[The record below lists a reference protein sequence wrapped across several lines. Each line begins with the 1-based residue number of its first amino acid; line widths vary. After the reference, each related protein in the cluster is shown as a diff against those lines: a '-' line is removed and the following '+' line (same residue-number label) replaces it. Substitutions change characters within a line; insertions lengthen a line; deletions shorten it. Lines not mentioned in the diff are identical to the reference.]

1 MFPAFGLTLALL
13 APAAPIPKDVVPA
26 GPAPYILNL
35 KSEDDGKVR
44 FTVLRIE
51 KVKVTEVTIQ
61 LGPNNQQIPVQT
73 EREVTVTKYARV
85 ELAELKDVKVYSVE
99 GKEIDAKEAGK
110 RLSEKAMAIASSNGA
125 KVDPAFLKLFKDD
138 VLILVSPDLQPNGGD
153 QRGRFIMPGGPVMMP
168 AMPLLPAPGVAP
180 ALPAP
185 ALLPPP
191 PLPVQIE
198 KQD

>member
-13 APAAPIPKDVVPA
+13 ALGAPIPKDVAPA

-35 KSEDDGKVR
+35 RSEDDGKVR

-73 EREVTVTKYARV
+73 EREVPVTKYVRV
-85 ELAELKDVKVYSVE
+85 ELAELKDVKVYSVD

-138 VLILVSPDLQPNGGD
+138 VLILVSPDLQPNGVG
-153 QRGRFIMPGGPVMMP
+153 QRGGFMMPGGPAMMP
-168 AMPLLPAPGVAP
+168 AMPLLPARGVAP
-180 ALPAP
+180 AL
-185 ALLPPP
+185 